1 MTLSQHVFLYC
12 ERGTSEALL
21 AEPVN
26 AASNAAFLLAG
37 LAGLWL
43 LLRRPKAARAAD
55 HVLLIALVFLIGL
68 GSLAFH
74 LMADRVAMLADVVP
88 IDVFMLVYLGFAL
101 NRFLGVPPGWTVL
114 TLMGFAAIVG
124 LTTELRCWSGGIGFP
139 DAAAATGASEC
150 LNGSLVYLPGL
161 LALVVV
167 GGLLAERKH
176 PAAPYILWAA
186 AVFAVSVTLRSLDL
200 ALCDAYVIEGRK
212 IGTHFAWHLLNGL
225 ALFLL
230 LRASLEVGPANAVG
244 AVVRPSSSRVL
255 PPPQEAANFK

>member
-1 MTLSQHVFLYC
+1 MTLSEHLFLYC
-12 ERGTSEALL
+12 ERGASEALL

-37 LAGLWL
+37 LAALWL
-43 LLRRPKAARAAD
+43 LLRRPKAARGAD
-55 HVLLIALVFLIGL
+55 HVLLVALVFLIGL

-74 LMADRVAMLADVVP
+74 LLADRVALLADVVP

-114 TLMGFAAIVG
+114 MLIGFAAAVA
-124 LTTELRCWSGGIGFP
+124 LTTELRCWGGGIGFP
-139 DAAAATGASEC
+139 DATAAAGASEC

-161 LALVVV
+161 LAMVVV

-176 PAAPYILWAA
+176 KAAPFILWAA
-186 AVFAVSVTLRSLDL
+186 AVFAASVALRSLDL
-200 ALCDAYVIEGRK
+200 ALCDAYLIEGQK

-230 LRASLEVGPANAVG
+230 LRASLEVGPANAG
-244 AVVRPSSSRVL
+244 RAIAVLSSSHAL
-255 PPPQEAANFK
+255 APPQEAANSK